1 MENDAII
8 DAGWMQR
15 CIELARLG
23 EGRTAPN
30 PMVGCVLVQNG
41 AALAEGWH
49 AGPGLAHAEVD
60 ALRKLG
66 GRAPGATL
74 YVNLEPCCHYGR
86 TPPCTDALLRSG
98 VRRVVAGMVD
108 PNPLVGGRGLAILRE
123 AGIEVVV
130 GVLAAE
136 CSQLNAEFVAAMS
149 GAHRAPLA
157 AEVVAPRQVASGG

>member
-1 MENDAII
+1 MNDAII
-8 DAGWMQR
+8 DARWMQR

-30 PMVGCVLVQNG
+30 PMVGSLLVHDG
-41 AALAEGWH
+41 ALLAEGWH

-130 GVLAAE
+130 GVLEAE
-136 CSQLNAEFVAAMS
+136 CLRLNAEFIAAMS
-149 GAHRAPLA
+149 GAHRVAAAAELSAPLR
-157 AEVVAPRQVASGG
+157 VALSG